1 MLNKFKLIIGKE
13 YNHNIQRTDKLGINI
28 IPNII

>member
-13 YNHNIQRTDKLGINI
+13 YNNNIQRTDKLGINI